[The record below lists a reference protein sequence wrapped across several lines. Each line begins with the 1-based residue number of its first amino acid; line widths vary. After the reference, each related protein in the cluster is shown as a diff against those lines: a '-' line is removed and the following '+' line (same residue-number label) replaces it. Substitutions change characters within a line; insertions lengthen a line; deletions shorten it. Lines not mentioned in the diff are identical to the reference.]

1 MERKNVIVH
10 NKDNDYI
17 FDEIVIKD
25 ETDIKKINGKYFC
38 FKNISYRDLLNNGQ
52 IVKKGSECPLEY
64 HKNCGKLDTL
74 EQELCIK
81 ENEKCPLY
89 DAGLGEQLDSQNY
102 IYNENAK
109 VYYNNDN
116 YNKSDKKIIG
126 RLILNDGQP
135 CYNSTEK
142 LWKQFSKEE
151 GFKTHLQCEFEVFGN
166 YEEKRY
172 EERGS
177 ITYKRLYLDN
187 LNSEC
192 QNLIIKDVNDKK
204 IVHLYKREFFG
215 INKECDQKY
224 NLNENTYF
232 NLHFSEKMEFYV
244 LVIEGIIVTVFS
256 SVYFIAQITKLIIS
270 IVSGFYEED
279 IISSKK
285 SPKIEC
291 FFYCVYMVLLVG
303 CNICHIV
310 AYVRM
315 TRNDLSTYNCS
326 DPIINEIMRK
336 GFEDILINIRYIKI
350 NLILDSCL
358 FLGNLLALLMAPILE
373 KFSAE
378 DEPEDEKED
387 EEIDDN
393 EEKSEEKKAEIPLSS
408 SYPSSGN

>member
-1 MERKNVIVH
+1 
-10 NKDNDYI
+10 
-17 FDEIVIKD
+17 
-25 ETDIKKINGKYFC
+25 
-38 FKNISYRDLLNNGQ
+38 
-52 IVKKGSECPLEY
+52 
-64 HKNCGKLDTL
+64 
-74 EQELCIK
+74 
-81 ENEKCPLY
+81 
-89 DAGLGEQLDSQNY
+89 
-102 IYNENAK
+102 
-109 VYYNNDN
+109 
-116 YNKSDKKIIG
+116 
-126 RLILNDGQP
+126 
-135 CYNSTEK
+135 
-142 LWKQFSKEE
+142 
-151 GFKTHLQCEFEVFGN
+151 
-166 YEEKRY
+166 
-172 EERGS
+172 
-177 ITYKRLYLDN
+177 
-187 LNSEC
+187 
-192 QNLIIKDVNDKK
+192 
-204 IVHLYKREFFG
+204 
-215 INKECDQKY
+215 
-224 NLNENTYF
+224 
-232 NLHFSEKMEFYV
+232 MEFYV